1 MNAEPH
7 TAADILPSARWEH
20 LVPLVGQVVS
30 AEGTEAT
37 APHAGVFKGSL
48 KLPHDPT
55 VFLPFL
61 MRKLAKSTD
70 M

>member
-7 TAADILPSARWEH
+7 TAADILTSALWEH

-30 AEGTEAT
+30 AERTEAK
-37 APHAGVFKGSL
+37 APHVFKGSL
-48 KLPHDPT
+48 KLAHDPSA
-55 VFLPFL
+55 FLPSL
-61 MRKLAKSTD
+61 VRKLVKSTD